1 MISFDYQEGILGIQ
15 IPLLIKPRLQEPLVL
30 FNIKSIP
37 VPFHVNEALVDESES
52 KYTYTQVPTTTEILA
67 MSSDTNINLD
77 YKENKDY

>member
-1 MISFDYQEGILGIQ
+1 M
-15 IPLLIKPRLQEPLVL
+15 L

-37 VPFHVNEALVDESES
+37 VPFHVNEALVDENES

-77 YKENKDY
+77 YKELSQCIKFSILYIFVSNCFL

>member
-1 MISFDYQEGILGIQ
+1 M
-15 IPLLIKPRLQEPLVL
+15 L

-37 VPFHVNEALVDESES
+37 VQFHVNKALVDENES

-77 YKENKDY
+77 YKELSQCVKFSI